1 MRFSRVS
8 PDQDFQEK
16 EWERKV
22 RRRIFHLIFAILALT
37 LGGFLTWKLSSLV
50 LPIIVGALLAF
61 LFRPVKERFKI
72 PWLPHELQVLCSFAA
87 IGLVLF
93 CAFGT
98 ARNHIPD
105 DQPARTNG
113 CKQRYRRTLHN
124 PLSHRKPPR
133 NWSSQVRSRRVT
145 PKFGAWTSLASSYAQ
160 SFSFF
165 FRPRS
170 CLASRFRMAEI
181 GRDTWRMRP

>member
-1 MRFSRVS
+1 MS
-8 PDQDFQEK
+8 PNQDFADK
-16 EWERKV
+16 EQERKV
-22 RRRIFHLIFAILALT
+22 RRRVFALFFAILVLIA
-37 LGGFLTWKLSSLV
+37 GGLLIWKLSGLV
-50 LPIIVGALLAF
+50 IPIIVGALLAF

-72 PWLPHELQVLCSFAA
+72 PWLSHELQVLCSFAA

-93 CAFGT
+93 FAFDT

-170 CLASRFRMAEI
+170 CLASRFRMAGI